1 MFDTLWNE
9 TELHEQLSESNK
21 RLEIENG
28 HLRDQD
34 KMQKE
39 FINMAAHELRTPIT
53 PILGG
58 IDLLEERFDRLKDE
72 AKHELGMITRNAN
85 RLQKLAE
92 DILQI
97 GRIEDRSF
105 ILNMEVQVNTNSLIS
120 CAIDDRKTENYVG
133 LVHMSCCIT
142 VYRRIILGWPL
153 NQLQS
158 A

>member
-1 MFDTLWNE
+1 MSTYSNSKSTVLSYVTMFDTLWNE
-9 TELHEQLSESNK
+9 TELHEQLRESNK
-21 RLEIENG
+21 RLEIDG

-39 FINMAAHELRTPIT
+39 FINIAAHELRTPIT

-92 DILQI
+92 DMLQI

-105 ILNMEVQVNTNSLIS
+105 ILNMEEVNINSLIS
-120 CAIDDRKTENYVG
+120 CAIDDRK
-133 LVHMSCCIT
+133 LKIT
-142 VYRRIILGWPL
+142 LDWYICH
-153 NQLQS
+153 
-158 A
+158 AA